1 VPLALRWFTAQNR
14 GAMNL
19 RTLRRLRP
27 HPLPFALVLAL
38 GAAAP
43 PMASG
48 SSLEPCG
55 DGPQAQVVVARLNAL
70 RRDGDAPCAMAAAVL
85 PPLAWE
91 ARLASSAQQ
100 QAADLAQRD
109 LLSHRDAQQR
119 SFGTRLRDAGYA
131 ARGAGENLAAGQA
144 SLDDA
149 LTAWLASPAHC
160 ANLMRSDFR
169 DVGLAC
175 VQRRGS
181 RHERFWV
188 AHLGAPLRP

>member
-1 VPLALRWFTAQNR
+1 MKTQSRLVHRPIAALAL
-14 GAMNL
+14 
-19 RTLRRLRP
+19 
-27 HPLPFALVLAL
+27 LAFVGL
-38 GAAAP
+38 AP
-43 PMASG
+43 PAAS
-48 SSLEPCG
+48 SSLEPC
-55 DGPQAQVVVARLNAL
+55 DASLQVQAVLERLNAL
-70 RRDGDAPCAMAAAVL
+70 RREGDAPCGAASAFA

-100 QAADLAQRD
+100 QAADMAQRD
-109 LLSHRDAQQR
+109 LVSHLDARQR

-131 ARGAGENLAAGQA
+131 ARRAGENLAAGQTN
-144 SLDDA
+144 LDDTLA
-149 LTAWLASPAHC
+149 AWLASPAHC